1 MSKSILGAGNSES
14 NAAPDPYDLASLQL
28 TQDFLET
35 AGVKKHLRTVPVRK
49 PNPQDFNR
57 VHPDPAYR
65 ANLASIVLKD
75 DREVYLV
82 HPQLLPE
89 LSGETVNQ
97 TFFTAINRQGVLF
110 LWPVRIPD
118 PDGRQLEWWVS
129 AREGAELAMTQWVR
143 LKSNTSLGAYE
154 ITTAETLI
162 ADPVWPE
169 LSFQEIIRIAFK
181 GGKVVDTLD
190 HPVIKHLRG
199 LA

>member
-1 MSKSILGAGNSES
+1 MSKLILGAGNSES
-14 NAAPDPYDLASLQL
+14 NTAPDPYDLASLQL

-35 AGVKKHLRTVPVRK
+35 AGVKKHLR
-49 PNPQDFNR
+49 NPSAEAQSAR
-57 VHPDPAYR
+57 LQPRSPGSR
-65 ANLASIVLKD
+65 LPNLASIVLKD

-129 AREGAELAMTQWVR
+129 AREGAEMAMTQWVR
-143 LKSNTSLGAYE
+143 LTSNTPLGAYE
-154 ITTAETLI
+154 ITTAATLI
-162 ADPVWPE
+162 ADSVWPE